1 MRDLLKRV
9 VSEPGADT
17 AEGFSRRVRIL
28 AATYLVLFCS
38 SCAGAVVLAIHG
50 KLFVTL
56 AQRSNVETLTILFM
70 LVFYAYLAALSARG
84 ALGALRIFVFAAR
97 RRYSRDVAAE
107 RGRQLKRLGKA
118 ADGPWAATSK
128 VLERDDGA
136 ALRFE
141 LRDEQ
146 GSHGSIEVE
155 GARVSQREAR
165 GGGSADL
172 LAYFVRQVCEVSK
185 QEIAIV
191 VWGQLDD
198 DVGERYVAQ
207 VEFARALRRQLEAKP
222 LWPTVSLSAAQ
233 CDEIEQRLQRIAPA
247 LLEDALLPDWEYEAE
262 HKLPVIPEPLG
273 LVSLS
278 RSAKRADPVATM
290 GFATAMVLITLA
302 VVVLFILD
310 KPWAAG

>member
-17 AEGFSRRVRIL
+17 AEGFSRRVRML
-28 AATYLVLFCS
+28 AATYLVLFS
-38 SCAGAVVLAIHG
+38 ASCAGALVLAIHG

-84 ALGALRIFVFAAR
+84 ALGAVRIFVFAAR
-97 RRYSRDVAAE
+97 RRYARDMPAE
-107 RGRQLKRLGKA
+107 RRRQLKRLGKA
-118 ADGPWAATSK
+118 GNGPWAATNK
-128 VLERDDGA
+128 VLERADGA
-136 ALRFE
+136 ALHFE
-141 LRDEQ
+141 LRDGPE
-146 GSHGSIEVE
+146 SHGAIDVE
-155 GARVSQREAR
+155 GARISQREAR

-172 LAYFVRQVCEVSK
+172 LAYFVRQVAEVAGE
-185 QEIAIV
+185 EIAIV

-198 DVGERYVAQ
+198 DEGERYVAQ
-207 VEFARALRRQLEAKP
+207 VEFARALRRKLDAGP
-222 LWPTVSLSAAQ
+222 LWPTVSLTAEQ
-233 CDEIEQRLQRIAPA
+233 CDEIARRLQRIAPA

-302 VVVLFILD
+302 VVVLFIIE
-310 KPWAAG
+310 KPWVPG